1 MTTGDNYF
9 YTLQEICVLLN
20 LLPNTFRQIA
30 REYSDIIVPQEQ
42 VRKGR
47 AVMGLPPEGFEA
59 FRLVVQMRGKGA
71 SGAEIRAAVAG
82 ARAARA
88 GRPGL
93 AAPLPDEA
101 RERVPA
107 DPVQAGRVEPGGGP
121 TVGTV
126 GLKAELDEGAWARYR
141 EALGADAAP
150 PRKVGLAPA
159 RAEAPPPAREET
171 LPPAREETL
180 PPARA
185 EASLSGGDWEVA
197 RAAVAE
203 AAAAAEPAP
212 VSGRGFAELPEA
224 YRRLDEP
231 RGRIGRIE
239 PKWPGAEPEATVA
252 EPEATVAEPEATVA
266 EPEATVAEP
275 DVPEAAARPV
285 RALDAPA
292 GPWSVTPADE
302 SETVEAY
309 PPAEMAASGP
319 DEPVTDG
326 EPEPEVERV
335 PDTWDVDRAGEIVA
349 GLSGEASDETPSLE
363 RFGPEAAGP
372 VVVERALLAEIGSL
386 RDELRQMDEKRQE
399 ERDKLI
405 TALMRTQHELQSL
418 RYEVGASLSR
428 RDRKR
433 KRGFV
438 AWLFDA

>member
-30 REYSDIIVPQEQ
+30 REYADIIVPQEQ

-47 AVMGLPPEGFEA
+47 SVMGLPPEGFEA

-71 SGAEIRAAVAG
+71 SGVEIRAAVAG
-82 ARAARA
+82 VRAARA

-93 AAPLPDEA
+93 AVPVPGEA
-101 RERVPA
+101 RDRAGETPRGDDDDDYAEGTPALA
-107 DPVQAGRVEPGGGP
+107 DPVQAGRAEPRGEPAVGP
-121 TVGTV
+121 V

-141 EALGADAAP
+141 EALGADAAL
-150 PRKVGLAPA
+150 PRKARLAPA
-159 RAEAPPPAREET
+159 RAEAPP
-171 LPPAREETL
+171 
-180 PPARA
+180 
-185 EASLSGGDWEVA
+185 SA

-212 VSGRGFAELPEA
+212 ASGRGSAELPAA

-231 RGRIGRIE
+231 RPRAGRVE
-239 PKWPGAEPEATVA
+239 PEWPRAEPEARVA
-252 EPEATVAEPEATVA
+252 EPEARVVEPE
-266 EPEATVAEP
+266 
-275 DVPEAAARPV
+275 VPEAAVAPV
-285 RALDAPA
+285 VAPDAPE
-292 GPWSVTPADE
+292 GPWPVAPAD
-302 SETVEAY
+302 
-309 PPAEMAASGP
+309 GP
-319 DEPVTDG
+319 DGPVVDGKAAREAEP
-326 EPEPEVERV
+326 V
-335 PDTWDVDRAGEIVA
+335 PDTWDVDRAGEIA
-349 GLSGEASDETPSLE
+349 ADLGGEAPDEASSLD

-372 VVVERALLAEIGSL
+372 VVGERALLAEMGSL

-418 RYEVGASLSR
+418 RYEVGATLSR

-433 KRGFV
+433 KRGFL

>member
-30 REYSDIIVPQEQ
+30 REYSDIIVPREQ

-47 AVMGLPPEGFEA
+47 SVMGLPPDDFEA

-93 AAPLPDEA
+93 TAPVPGQA
-101 RERVPA
+101 RER
-107 DPVQAGRVEPGGGP
+107 AGDISRGGP
-121 TVGTV
+121 AVGPV

-141 EALGADAAP
+141 AALGADTAL
-150 PRKVGLAPA
+150 PRKARLAPA
-159 RAEAPPPAREET
+159 RADAPPSAGGETTRET
-171 LPPAREETL
+171 
-180 PPARA
+180 
-185 EASLSGGDWEVA
+185 
-197 RAAVAE
+197 VAE

-212 VSGRGFAELPEA
+212 ASGRVSAELPAA

-231 RGRIGRIE
+231 RSRAGRVE
-239 PKWPGAEPEATVA
+239 PEWPRAEPEARVA
-252 EPEATVAEPEATVA
+252 EPEVRIAEPG
-266 EPEATVAEP
+266 
-275 DVPEAAARPV
+275 VPEAAVAPVVAPDAPEGPRPV
-285 RALDAPA
+285 APA
-292 GPWSVTPADE
+292 DGPGTA
-302 SETVEAY
+302 ETY

-319 DEPVTDG
+319 DEPVVDSKPAPEA
-326 EPEPEVERV
+326 EPV

-349 GLSGEASDETPSLE
+349 RLSGEAPDEASSLD

-372 VVVERALLAEIGSL
+372 VVVERALLAEMGSL

-418 RYEVGASLSR
+418 RYEVGATLSR

-433 KRGFV
+433 KRGFL